1 MTPLY
6 EIQQKIKLIDYELTR
21 QGFNADYEFEGKE
34 KHLLCDPLQTA
45 QLLQTIE
52 WIEDIKTCDGEL
64 MLKISFDYMEKE
76 RTIWLDW
83 NEYVIYSTISQ
94 FQALMLVATHEKEA
108 RCKQIYDFK
117 NIPSIIKNAI

>member
-94 FQALMLVATHEKEA
+94 LQALMLVATHEKEM
-108 RCKQIYDFK
+108 RYKQIYDFK
-117 NIPSIIKNAI
+117 NIPELIKNAI